1 MEFTP
6 NPGTGMSDAMHAART
21 ETRRIMAENKGD
33 LVAEQKA
40 VLARLTT
47 AKLITDTEAKTL
59 LALYKIGFDAGEPK
73 GNPQR
78 AYFESRE
85 VYSKLA
91 VSGTASP
98 VALVIAS
105 AAVGSFELVDDPK
118 GPPTVVAF
126 KRSYGQSG
134 AAIGA
139 GIGAILGGPAGA
151 ILGGEIGGLI
161 GGIVDDK
168 KDKK

>member
-6 NPGTGMSDAMHAART
+6 NPGTGMSDAMHAARA

-59 LALYKIGFDAGEPK
+59 LSLYKIGFEAGEPK
-73 GNPQR
+73 GNAQR
-78 AYFESRE
+78 AYFASRDI
-85 VYSKLA
+85 YSKLA

-98 VALVIAS
+98 VALVVAS
-105 AAVGSFELVDDPK
+105 AAVGSFELVNDPK
-118 GPPTVVAF
+118 GSPTVVAF